1 MTGRDEDKMKKS
13 SNKGFT
19 LVEIVAV
26 LVILA
31 LLAAIIIPGLT
42 GYIEQARA
50 KKYLPNAKSCLDA
63 AQAMFSGQCGLNG
76 ELAAGTPVVS
86 GARKASSSGNEDQDI
101 SNTKFAQDILR
112 LAGLPSDK
120 PYCFMVAVGS
130 NAKPKTGYTS
140 YSVTEEDKYTVFYAF
155 YMEDENSKP
164 WYFYNGEW
172 TTKNPRFKDSS
183 DVMNAGNVFVSGPL
197 VGKRLQY
204 YLIVY
209 HGEDYKTETVN
220 SSGFWNWLKS
230 ME

>member
-1 MTGRDEDKMKKS
+1 MKKS

-19 LVEIVAV
+19 LVELVVV
-26 LVILA
+26 LIILA
-31 LLAAIIIPGLT
+31 LLAALLIPGLM

-63 AQAMFSGQCGLNG
+63 AQAMFSGQYGLNG
-76 ELAAGTPVVS
+76 ETPVGTPVVS
-86 GARKASSSGNEDQDI
+86 GARVASTSGNEDQDI
-101 SNTKFAQDILR
+101 SNTKFAQDLLR

-130 NAKPKTGYTS
+130 NANAKSGSHAYT
-140 YSVTEEDKYTVFYAF
+140 VTEEDKYTVFYAF

-172 TTKNPRFKDSS
+172 TTKNPRFHDSS
-183 DVMNAGNVFVSGPL
+183 TIMDSGNVFVSGPL
-197 VGKRLQY
+197 AGKRIQY
-204 YLIVY
+204 YLIAY
-209 HGEDYKTETVN
+209 HGNAYKNDTVKN
-220 SSGFWNWLKS
+220 SAFWTWLKN